1 MDKGLKR
8 GLTAAGAL
16 LVLAACA
23 STPAPKGGG
32 KGPAPGAQADRRLES
47 QAAAF
52 ESFMRNARGIDA
64 SFANPAAVAEGLR
77 IGSGYEPKQL
87 EAGMVAYAALAALQE
102 PKFVAGVRKAAQD
115 KSGKGLAA
123 RLAARPDLA
132 AALPGAD
139 AGAARASAALYR
151 QGEALEASGK
161 RVKKASYDVQRQAW
175 AKVFVPDAKARLTRV
190 KQISSAGYRP
200 AGGDQAQL
208 YSTLAQ
214 GGKRGGPP
222 SPMVSRGLAVA
233 ALTVLGESDRAG
245 ALMSEPRSGMCVRV
259 AKLNLYQCLAAAGPY
274 YEDIYCL
281 AQHAM
286 LEPAGCATDSVRPIR
301 TAQR

>member
-1 MDKGLKR
+1 MDKGLKG
-8 GLTAAGAL
+8 GLAVAATL
-16 LVLAACA
+16 LVLAGCA
-23 STPAPKGGG
+23 TAPVLKGG
-32 KGPAPGAQADRRLES
+32 KGGAPVAQADRRLEA
-47 QAAAF
+47 QASAF
-52 ESFMRNARGIDA
+52 ESFMRNARGIDPT
-64 SFANPAAVAEGLR
+64 FAGPSAVSEGLR
-77 IGSGYEPKQL
+77 VGAGYDPKQL

-115 KSGKGLAA
+115 RGLAA
-123 RLAARPDLA
+123 RLVARPDLA
-132 AALPGAD
+132 AGLPGAD
-139 AGAARASAALYR
+139 AGAARAGAALYR

-175 AKVFVPDAKARLTRV
+175 AKVFVPDARARLTRV

-214 GGKRGGPP
+214 GGKRGGAP
-222 SPMVSRGLAVA
+222 SPVVSRGLAVA
-233 ALTVLGESDRAG
+233 ALTVMGESGRAG

-281 AQHAM
+281 AQHGM
-286 LEPAGCATDSVRPIR
+286 LEPASCATDAVRPIR

>member
-1 MDKGLKR
+1 MDKGFRR
-8 GLTAAGAL
+8 GLAAAATL

-23 STPAPKGGG
+23 STPVSKGGG
-32 KGPAPGAQADRRLES
+32 GPVSAQADRRLES

-64 SFANPAAVAEGLR
+64 TFANPAAVAEGLR

-132 AALPGAD
+132 ATLPGAD
-139 AGAARASAALYR
+139 AGAARAAAALYR

-161 RVKKASYDVQRQAW
+161 RVKKASYDIQRQAW

-233 ALTVLGESDRAG
+233 ALTVLGESGRAG

-281 AQHAM
+281 AQHGM

>member
-1 MDKGLKR
+1 MDKGFRR
-8 GLTAAGAL
+8 GLAAAATL

-23 STPAPKGGG
+23 STPVSKGGG
-32 KGPAPGAQADRRLES
+32 GPVSAQADRRLES

-64 SFANPAAVAEGLR
+64 TFANPAAVAEGLR

-132 AALPGAD
+132 ATLPGAD
-139 AGAARASAALYR
+139 AGAARAAAALYR

-161 RVKKASYDVQRQAW
+161 RVKKASYDIQRQAW
-175 AKVFVPDAKARLTRV
+175 ARV
-190 KQISSAGYRP
+190 
-200 AGGDQAQL
+200 
-208 YSTLAQ
+208 
-214 GGKRGGPP
+214 
-222 SPMVSRGLAVA
+222 
-233 ALTVLGESDRAG
+233 E
-245 ALMSEPRSGMCVRV
+245 
-259 AKLNLYQCLAAAGPY
+259 
-274 YEDIYCL
+274 
-281 AQHAM
+281 
-286 LEPAGCATDSVRPIR
+286 
-301 TAQR
+301 

>member
-1 MDKGLKR
+1 MDIKLNGGL
-8 GLTAAGAL
+8 AAAAAL
-16 LVLAACA
+16 LVLAGCA
-23 STPAPKGGG
+23 THAPSKGGG
-32 KGPAPGAQADRRLES
+32 PGPSAQADRRLET
-47 QAAAF
+47 QASAF

-64 SFANPAAVAEGLR
+64 TFAGPAAVSEGLR
-77 IGSGYEPKQL
+77 VGAGYDPKQL

-102 PKFVAGVRKAAQD
+102 PKFVAGVRKASQQR
-115 KSGKGLAA
+115 GLAA

-132 AALPGAD
+132 TGLPGAD

-175 AKVFVPDAKARLTRV
+175 AKVFVPDARARLTRV

-208 YSTLAQ
+208 YSTLSQ
-214 GGKRGGPP
+214 GGKRGGAA
-222 SPMVSRGLAVA
+222 SPVVSRGLAVA
-233 ALTVLGESDRAG
+233 ALTVMGENGRAS

-281 AQHAM
+281 AQHGM
-286 LEPAGCATDSVRPIR
+286 LEPAGCATDAVRPIR

>member
-1 MDKGLKR
+1 MDKRFRGGLAA
-8 GLTAAGAL
+8 TAAL
-16 LVLAACA
+16 VVLAACA
-23 STPAPKGGG
+23 STPALKGGG
-32 KGPAPGAQADRRLES
+32 KGGAPNAQADRRLET

-64 SFANPAAVAEGLR
+64 TFANPAAVSEGLR
-77 IGSGYEPKQL
+77 VGAAYEPKQL

-115 KSGKGLAA
+115 RSGKGLAA

-132 AALPGAD
+132 ASLPGAD
-139 AGAARASAALYR
+139 VGAARASAALYR
-151 QGEALEASGK
+151 QGEALAASGK
-161 RVKKASYDVQRQAW
+161 RVKKASYDIQRQAW

-208 YSTLAQ
+208 YSTLSQ
-214 GGKRGGPP
+214 GGKRGGAA
-222 SPMVSRGLAVA
+222 SPVVSRGLAVA
-233 ALTVLGESDRAG
+233 ALTVMGESGRAS

-281 AQHAM
+281 AQHGM
-286 LEPAGCATDSVRPIR
+286 LEPAGCATDAVRPIR

>member
-1 MDKGLKR
+1 MDIRIKG
-8 GLTAAGAL
+8 GLAAAAAL
-16 LVLAACA
+16 LVLAGCA
-23 STPAPKGGG
+23 THAPSKGGG
-32 KGPAPGAQADRRLES
+32 APIAQADRRLET
-47 QAAAF
+47 QASAF

-64 SFANPAAVAEGLR
+64 TFAGPAAVSEGLR
-77 IGSGYEPKQL
+77 VGAGYDPKQL

-102 PKFVAGVRKAAQD
+102 PKFVAGVRKASHD
-115 KSGKGLAA
+115 RGLAA

-132 AALPGAD
+132 VGLPGAD

-161 RVKKASYDVQRQAW
+161 RVKKASYDIQRQAW
-175 AKVFVPDAKARLTRV
+175 AKVFVPDARARLTRV
-190 KQISSAGYRP
+190 KQISSAGYKP

-208 YSTLAQ
+208 YSTLSQA
-214 GGKRGGPP
+214 GKRGGAA
-222 SPMVSRGLAVA
+222 SPVVSRGLAVA
-233 ALTVLGESDRAG
+233 ALSVMGESDRAG
-245 ALMSEPRSGMCVRV
+245 ALMNEPRSGMCVRV

-281 AQHAM
+281 AQHGM
-286 LEPAGCATDSVRPIR
+286 LEPAGCATDAVRPIR

>member
-1 MDKGLKR
+1 MDKGFRR
-8 GLTAAGAL
+8 GLAAAATL

-23 STPAPKGGG
+23 STPGSKGGG
-32 KGPAPGAQADRRLES
+32 GPVSAQADRRLES

-64 SFANPAAVAEGLR
+64 TFANPAAVAEGLR

-87 EAGMVAYAALAALQE
+87 EAGLVAYAALAALQE

-132 AALPGAD
+132 ATLPGAD
-139 AGAARASAALYR
+139 AGAARAAAALYR

-161 RVKKASYDVQRQAW
+161 RVKKASYDIQRQAW

-233 ALTVLGESDRAG
+233 ALTVLGESGRAG

-281 AQHAM
+281 AQHGM

>member
-1 MDKGLKR
+1 MDKGFKR
-8 GLTAAGAL
+8 GLAAAAL

-23 STPAPKGGG
+23 STPVSKGGG
-32 KGPAPGAQADRRLES
+32 GPASAQVDRRLET

-64 SFANPAAVAEGLR
+64 TFANPAAVAEGLR
-77 IGSGYEPKQL
+77 IGSGYEPRQL

-132 AALPGAD
+132 A
-139 AGAARASAALYR
+139 
-151 QGEALEASGK
+151 
-161 RVKKASYDVQRQAW
+161 
-175 AKVFVPDAKARLTRV
+175 
-190 KQISSAGYRP
+190 
-200 AGGDQAQL
+200 
-208 YSTLAQ
+208 
-214 GGKRGGPP
+214 
-222 SPMVSRGLAVA
+222 SPVVSRGLAVA
-233 ALTVLGESDRAG
+233 ALSVMGESGRAG

-286 LEPAGCATDSVRPIR
+286 LEPSGGATDAVRPIR

>member
-1 MDKGLKR
+1 MDKGFKR
-8 GLTAAGAL
+8 GLAAAATL

-23 STPAPKGGG
+23 STPVSKGGG
-32 KGPAPGAQADRRLES
+32 GGPVSAQADRRLES

-64 SFANPAAVAEGLR
+64 TFAGPAAVAEGLR

-123 RLAARPDLA
+123 RLTARPDLA
-132 AALPGAD
+132 ATLPGAD
-139 AGAARASAALYR
+139 AGAARAAAALYR

-233 ALTVLGESDRAG
+233 ALTVLGESGRAG

-281 AQHAM
+281 AQHGM

>member
-1 MDKGLKR
+1 MDIKLKG
-8 GLTAAGAL
+8 GLAAAAAL
-16 LVLAACA
+16 LVLAGCA
-23 STPAPKGGG
+23 THAPSKGGP
-32 KGPAPGAQADRRLES
+32 GPSAQADRRLET
-47 QAAAF
+47 QASAF

-64 SFANPAAVAEGLR
+64 TFAGPAAVSEGLR
-77 IGSGYEPKQL
+77 VGAGYEPKQL

-102 PKFVAGVRKAAQD
+102 PKFVAGVRKASQD
-115 KSGKGLAA
+115 RGLAA

-132 AALPGAD
+132 TGLPGAD

-161 RVKKASYDVQRQAW
+161 RVKKASYDIQRQAW
-175 AKVFVPDAKARLTRV
+175 AKVFVPDARARLTRV

-208 YSTLAQ
+208 YSTLSQ
-214 GGKRGGPP
+214 GGKRGGAA
-222 SPMVSRGLAVA
+222 SPVVSRGLAVA
-233 ALTVLGESDRAG
+233 ALTVMGENGRAG

-281 AQHAM
+281 AQHGM
-286 LEPAGCATDSVRPIR
+286 LEPAGCATDAVRPIR

>member
-1 MDKGLKR
+1 MDKGFKR
-8 GLTAAGAL
+8 GLAAAAL

-23 STPAPKGGG
+23 STPVSKGGG
-32 KGPAPGAQADRRLES
+32 GPASAQVDRRLET

-64 SFANPAAVAEGLR
+64 TFANPAAVAEGLR

-132 AALPGAD
+132 AGLPGAD
-139 AGAARASAALYR
+139 AGAARVSAALYR

-175 AKVFVPDAKARLTRV
+175 AKVFVPDAKARLSRV

-233 ALTVLGESDRAG
+233 ALTVLGESGRAG

>member
-1 MDKGLKR
+1 MDKGFRR
-8 GLTAAGAL
+8 GLAAAATL

-23 STPAPKGGG
+23 STPGSKGGG
-32 KGPAPGAQADRRLES
+32 GPVSAQADRRLES

-64 SFANPAAVAEGLR
+64 TFANPAAVAEGLR

-132 AALPGAD
+132 ATLPGAD
-139 AGAARASAALYR
+139 AGAARAAAALYR

-161 RVKKASYDVQRQAW
+161 RVKKASYDIQRQAW

-233 ALTVLGESDRAG
+233 ALTVLGESGRAG

-281 AQHAM
+281 AQHGM